1 MQAPLA
7 GQPRIVLLG
16 VRNAGKSSLMNAL
29 FEKQVAIVSESPG
42 TTTDPVTRSFEIPGF
57 GAAGIVDTAGI
68 DDEGELGRQRI
79 RSTLERYKSADMVL
93 FISSAK
99 IAPTDTERDLYT
111 NLFEKGKK
119 SRPVLLVLTHGNSTA
134 DPDKKEWLEKSK
146 GYLVDSPDRAGISEL
161 INGIASHRPEQEAT
175 PLEGLVNS
183 GDTIILVTPI
193 DSAAPKGRMILPQ
206 VEALRD
212 ALDKDCAVLVVKEH
226 ELRKYYNS
234 LKERPKLVIT
244 DSQAFQ
250 QVAEQIPADQPL
262 TSFSI
267 LFARKKG
274 DLGQYTAGLTAL
286 DSMPSAANVLVLE
299 SCSHHRQADDIG
311 TVKIPK
317 LFRKH
322 CSKGATFNHVRQ
334 LPSQSELEKYDLVIQ
349 CASCMLT
356 RGKVMSRLNTLTGS
370 GVPVTNY
377 GLFLAWV
384 NGLFPRALEP
394 IPEMG
399 IFG

>member
-1 MQAPLA
+1 M
-7 GQPRIVLLG
+7 
-16 VRNAGKSSLMNAL
+16 
-29 FEKQVAIVSESPG
+29 
-42 TTTDPVTRSFEIPGF
+42 
-57 GAAGIVDTAGI
+57 
-68 DDEGELGRQRI
+68 
-79 RSTLERYKSADMVL
+79 
-93 FISSAK
+93 
-99 IAPTDTERDLYT
+99 
-111 NLFEKGKK
+111 
-119 SRPVLLVLTHGNSTA
+119 LVLTHGNSTA

-377 GLFLAWV
+377 GLFLSWV

-394 IPEMG
+394 IPG
-399 IFG
+399 VPKLAHN